1 MNNPLQTE
9 QDSTGPALTWQLVHA
24 VPGALVYAA
33 SSPKLP
39 NRPLLRHSSGDAVE
53 WVPSGEPEGVSEARH
68 HGIDHPVLHYAG
80 YIGRVGLLA
89 AALGAGAAFAARPG
103 IAAADPDSSSSA
115 SSSSDSKDGG
125 SAHGGTTAH
134 GPRGNSLHAPG
145 ATPRGAQAGQA
156 NSTPRADT
164 RDAAGSGPSSSPSRN
179 TSDKPADSP
188 SRAAR
193 TAAQPAAHANSTDA
207 PTGAPSSST
216 GRSTVDKPA
225 AASTPTRSTP
235 DTPAPARSTQDT
247 PAATSAPTSRVPA
260 ARAAAPESAV
270 TNATTSRPDAVTYDV
285 SGGPSDGTVT
295 LSPQT
300 GAFDY
305 TPRHAPGP
313 LAGDACALR
322 DSFSVTIND
331 GQGDKATLPVAVFA
345 GEKTTEPTT
354 KLVVSGSATSGDL
367 HVSVSSGPVTYLVVH
382 DPALATVTQSSV
394 GYAYTPAAQT
404 AARITSLAAV
414 TPSVQATAVT
424 TTVVPNVIIEA
435 ESMAVTPTKAG
446 RSYSDSTAS
455 GTRALVLS
463 SNGTASTTL
472 TLPDATSLVIRAKG
486 DQYKGAPSMTVSIDG
501 KAVST
506 IAVSSTTWTDYT
518 VPIATSAGTHTVS
531 IAFTND
537 LYASKAKDR
546 NLRIDKVT
554 LVAAAVPTQTPA
566 YFPAADW
573 LNKPI
578 AANAATAANSATWV
592 GYLSAPGQ
600 QHIADLYN
608 YGVTIVPASAVTAST
623 PRYDVAMS
631 QPWGADPF
639 GSNTVP
645 IPKGTVPPPGF
656 DGQIAVVDTASGQVF
671 GIWQAK
677 YNSSTNTWSGSWGGM
692 TPINGNGIDTS
703 GSATAAG
710 ISRLAG
716 VVTAAE
722 LSAAIANN
730 TGVNHALVFSSDI
743 AGPGF
748 VGPAIKSDGTNIAG
762 VAIPMPE
769 GYRIQLDPSIN
780 VDALPG
786 LTPGE
791 KVIAKTLQTYGAY
804 IVDRGSARMA
814 FAFETLPG
822 ATSSNPGAAYTSAGF
837 SWDYYDMAHIPWS
850 SLRVLAP

>member
-1 MNNPLQTE
+1 MAPRNNTANGHRSTTPRVVLRAQTSTTP
-9 QDSTGPALTWQLVHA
+9 QADTTDDSTGSDT
-24 VPGALVYAA
+24 
-33 SSPKLP
+33 
-39 NRPLLRHSSGDAVE
+39 
-53 WVPSGEPEGVSEARH
+53 VS
-68 HGIDHPVLHYAG
+68 
-80 YIGRVGLLA
+80 
-89 AALGAGAAFAARPG
+89 
-103 IAAADPDSSSSA
+103 
-115 SSSSDSKDGG
+115 
-125 SAHGGTTAH
+125 
-134 GPRGNSLHAPG
+134 
-145 ATPRGAQAGQA
+145 
-156 NSTPRADT
+156 
-164 RDAAGSGPSSSPSRN
+164 
-179 TSDKPADSP
+179 
-188 SRAAR
+188 
-193 TAAQPAAHANSTDA
+193 
-207 PTGAPSSST
+207 
-216 GRSTVDKPA
+216 
-225 AASTPTRSTP
+225 
-235 DTPAPARSTQDT
+235 
-247 PAATSAPTSRVPA
+247 
-260 ARAAAPESAV
+260 
-270 TNATTSRPDAVTYDV
+270 YDV

-295 LSPQT
+295 LSPQS

-305 TPRHAPGP
+305 TPRQAATPSS
-313 LAGDACALR
+313 ANSNALTN
-322 DSFSVTIND
+322 SFSVTVND
-331 GQGDKATLPVAVFA
+331 GQGGTSTVPVSVTA
-345 GEKTTEPTT
+345 GQTPAPTT
-354 KLVVSGSATSGDL
+354 NLVVAGAATTGDV
-367 HVSVSSGPVTYLVVH
+367 HVSVNNGPVTYLVVH
-382 DPALATVTQSSV
+382 DPALATVTQTSA
-394 GYAYTPAAQT
+394 GYDYTPTAKAATGTTSPTSVAPTLQAAATT
-404 AARITSLAAV
+404 AA
-414 TPSVQATAVT
+414 
-424 TTVVPNVIIEA
+424 VPNLVIQA
-435 ESMAVTPTKAG
+435 ESMAVAPAKAG
-446 RSYSDSTAS
+446 SIYSDSTAS
-455 GTRALVLS
+455 GGKALVLT
-463 SNGTASTTL
+463 SNGTASTTV
-472 TLPDATSLVIRAKG
+472 TVPDSTGLVIRAKG
-486 DQYKGAPSMTVSIDG
+486 DQYKGAPSMTVSVDG

-506 IAVSSTTWTDYT
+506 IAVSATTWTDYS
-518 VPIATSAGTHTVS
+518 VPIGTAAGTHTVS

-537 LYASKAKDR
+537 LYASRSKDR
-546 NLRIDKVT
+546 NLRIDT
-554 LVAAAVPTQTPA
+554 ITAVAATTPTQTSS

-578 AANAATAANSATWV
+578 ASNAATAANSATWV

-722 LSAAIANN
+722 LSAAVANN

-762 VAIPMPE
+762 VATPMPE
-769 GYRIQLDPSIN
+769 GYRVQLDPSIN